1 LDFYFLITALL
12 LVEVLAMA
20 FKLFALLLIVG
31 PLVCGV
37 CYYFDRL
44 LWGQRWFA
52 GPLVIVGVGIG
63 FNWFT
68 WV

>member
-1 LDFYFLITALL
+1 
-12 LVEVLAMA
+12 
-20 FKLFALLLIVG
+20 LFGVV
-31 PLVCGV
+31 VCGV

-68 WV
+68 WG

>member
-1 LDFYFLITALL
+1 
-12 LVEVLAMA
+12 M
-20 FKLFALLLIVG
+20 G
-31 PLVCGV
+31 S
-37 CYYFDRL
+37 CYCFDRL

-68 WV
+68 CGIVIGICNNVAFLVSFVGEGLRGFAASLH